1 MDFVNVA
8 AARIAGVDLA
18 EVTGSHFARFVHPDD
33 LPRAQELIGGVL
45 GGRESEPVDVRV
57 VQPGGAIVVVEVTAL
72 PERRDGEVIG
82 VFGIARDVTALR
94 QRERQL
100 AEAQRLARVGN
111 WEHDLLTGKATW
123 SDEIYRIYGVD
134 PATFPPCFETF
145 LELVHPEERHKIVEH
160 REQAIRGERDALDFR
175 IIRPDGVVRHIHHRI
190 MRYVAADGR
199 PKLFGAAQDVT
210 ELRGIE
216 LDLRRRE
223 QQFALAQAIL
233 QAGSFE
239 VDYDSGEVTW
249 SDEAY
254 AQLDYPKGTPPS
266 IEKFAARLH
275 ADDAERVLKTYRRA
289 FESVDSYAQE
299 YRIVRSDGE
308 VRTIHSEG
316 HPVLDGEGRARKF
329 VGVTQDITSRRAME
343 NAAAESRLR
352 LQAIFDN
359 VIEAIVLVDDDG
371 CCVDANPAACRLAG
385 ASREALAGRK
395 VSECIAELEGVTGGA
410 LPPSGE
416 LSARMHDGVV
426 RDLEYRAVHG
436 IIPGV
441 HLVILR
447 DISDRKRAERLV
459 ARNHARLRALARR
472 MTERQ
477 ENERQRIARE
487 LHDEIAQMMTAVML
501 GLQSLRNLTGD
512 RKVLEKIEE
521 SVEIVEISLER
532 ARGLSLELRPAILDD
547 LGLVAALRWYLD
559 RQRDRGGWAL
569 RFKASGIS
577 DELRSPVCMA
587 CFRVAQ
593 EAIANVLRHANARE
607 VEVELTGSSAA
618 ITLRV
623 ADDGVGFDVD
633 SAVSSADR
641 GLGLLGMQERVLLLD
656 GEFRIRSQ
664 RGAGTEVMATFP
676 LPAEETAHL

>member
-1 MDFVNVA
+1 VPGAVSHNLERFRNLVDCASDGIFTIRPDGVVDFVNVA
-8 AARIAGVDLA
+8 AARIAGLGVA
-18 EVTGSHFARFVHPDD
+18 EVTGAHFARFVHPDD
-33 LPRAQELIGGVL
+33 LPRAQQLVGSALAG
-45 GGRESEPVDVRV
+45 SEAGPIDIRV
-57 VQPGGAIVVVEVTAL
+57 VQSGGAVVVVEVTAI
-72 PERRDGEVIG
+72 PERDNGSVTG
-82 VFGIARDVTALR
+82 VFGIARDVTAR
-94 QRERQL
+94 RA
-100 AEAQRLARVGN
+100 AE
-111 WEHDLLTGKATW
+111 EH
-123 SDEIYRIYGVD
+123 RIYGVD
-134 PATFPPCFETF
+134 PAAYSPTFDHHLQF
-145 LELVHPEERHKIVEH
+145 VHPDGTVRNIH
-160 REQAIRGERDALDFR
+160 GR
-175 IIRPDGVVRHIHHRI
+175 ITLHD
-190 MRYVAADGR
+190 ADGDH
-199 PKLFGAAQDVT
+199 PKLFGASQDVT
-210 ELRGIE
+210 ELRRIE

-223 QQFALAQAIL
+223 QQFAIAQSIL

-249 SDEAY
+249 SDEVY
-254 AQLDYPKGTPPS
+254 AQLDYPPGTTPS
-266 IEKFAARLH
+266 TEKFAARLH
-275 ADDAERVLKTYRRA
+275 ADDAERVLKTYQRA
-289 FESVDSYAQE
+289 FERVDSYAQE
-299 YRIVRSDGE
+299 YRIIRSDGD
-308 VRTIHSEG
+308 VRIIHSEG

-343 NAAAESRLR
+343 NAAAEGRLR

-359 VIEAIVLVDDDG
+359 VLEAIVLVDDDG
-371 CCVDANPAACRLAG
+371 FCVDANPAACRLAG
-385 ASREALAGRK
+385 ASPEALAGRR
-395 VSECIAELEGVTGGA
+395 VSECIAELEGIISGA
-410 LPPSGE
+410 LPSSGE
-416 LSARMHDGVV
+416 LSARMHDGVT

-459 ARNHARLRALARR
+459 ACNHARLRALARR

-501 GLQSLRNLTGD
+501 GLQALRNITGD

-521 SVEIVEISLER
+521 SVEIVESSLER

-559 RQRDRGGWAL
+559 RQRGRGGWNL
-569 RFKASGIS
+569 RFRASGIADS
-577 DELRSPVCMA
+577 FRSPVCMA

-593 EAIANVLRHANARE
+593 EAIANVVRHANARE
-607 VEVELTGSSAA
+607 VDVELTGSGAA

-664 RGAGTEVMATFP
+664 RGAGTEVLATFP
-676 LPAEETAHL
+676 LPAEGTNQP